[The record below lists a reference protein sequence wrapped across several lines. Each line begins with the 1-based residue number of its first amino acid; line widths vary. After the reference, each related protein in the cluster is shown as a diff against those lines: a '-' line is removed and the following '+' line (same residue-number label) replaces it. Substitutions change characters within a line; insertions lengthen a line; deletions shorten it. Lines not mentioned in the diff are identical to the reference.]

1 MSAGTVAQDASAGKP
16 ADRMVA
22 VLRMGVS
29 HAEAR
34 VLAAIAYHDGSG
46 GAFPTIDRIRAIAGG
61 MGAWTAREHINR
73 LCKKGVLRK
82 AKGQRGNRY
91 AIAYDWTPDRRKNQR
106 TENPPDR
113 GVIPR
118 TENVSDRGAMQRQTA
133 GPSRDHVREE
143 LELGKAGPD
152 LPPQPLCSAGG
163 KSESRA
169 AQCPDREHNGR
180 ARGEPDKTAWQEQQA
195 EASDG
200 APELQPS
207 EAFARC
213 LAKTRT
219 AP

>member
-91 AIAYDWTPDRRKNQR
+91 AIAYDWTPDRRKSQR

-118 TENVSDRGAMQRQTA
+118 QKMFQTA
-133 GPSRDHVREE
+133 GH
-143 LELGKAGPD
+143 AT
-152 LPPQPLCSAGG
+152 
-163 KSESRA
+163 
-169 AQCPDREHNGR
+169 PDRGPSPRSCKGR
-180 ARGEPDKTAWQEQQA
+180 TGIRGKRGRIAA
-195 EASDG
+195 A
-200 APELQPS
+200 APM
-207 EAFARC
+207 
-213 LAKTRT
+213 
-219 AP
+219 